1 MSDILPTIGPVTS
14 NYNSLKKILNFSS
27 LIRLNGS
34 HNTIKW
40 HRIISERIKKIN
52 PDAKILLDLPGIKPR
67 TENTKE
73 IKIKKGDRIIF
84 HYGKKSFKN
93 QKLIYV
99 SKPLPLIK
107 KNPYFFSL
115 SDGNYKF
122 KVIDFSKNHIKGISL
137 DSFFLKPKQGLNIP
151 KSIYNNKK
159 QEEIYLKF
167 INKCKKIKY
176 DAIGLSFVQNDKI
189 IKKLKKKYKYT
200 VILSKIENS
209 EGLRNLDS
217 ISRHSDAIMI
227 DRGDL
232 GAEIGEDN
240 LFESIIKISTN
251 AKKYGKPLI
260 MATENLDS
268 MLTKS
273 TPTKSEIVSIGFSS
287 LMKADKIMLSDETAT
302 SNNWYNTLTWL
313 NKYLLSIKKSSN
325 KNNKINRT
333 SHDLLWESI
342 SKISNFPVI
351 IFSRKGI
358 AIDRIN
364 QISNNVEL
372 VVFTDNQKTYSNCKF
387 RSNTRSFFIKKFD
400 SKMSNYFIYKILK
413 KYKKEIFKSYKE
425 AFLIYISYPRK
436 GSRANTLTIISK
448 KDF

>member
-1 MSDILPTIGPVTS
+1 MSDILPTIGPITS
-14 NYNSLKKILNFSS
+14 NYKSLKKILKFSS

-34 HNTIKW
+34 HSTISW
-40 HRIISERIKKIN
+40 HRVISKRVKKIN
-52 PDAKILLDLPGIKPR
+52 YDAKILLDLPGIKPR

-73 IKIKKGDRIIF
+73 VNIKKGERIIF
-84 HYGKKSFKN
+84 CYGKKIFKN
-93 QKLIYV
+93 DKVIYV

-107 KNPYFFSL
+107 KKPYFFSL
-115 SDGNYKF
+115 SDGKYKF
-122 KVIDFSKNHIKGISL
+122 KLVSLSKNFIKGISL
-137 DSFFLKPKQGLNIP
+137 DNFYLKPKQGLNIP
-151 KSIYNNKK
+151 RSIYNNKK
-159 QEEIYLKF
+159 QEDIYLKF
-167 INKCKKIKY
+167 IKKCRNIQY

-189 IKKLKKKYKYT
+189 VKKLKNKYKST
-200 VILSKIENS
+200 VIVSKIENS

-217 ISRHSDAIMI
+217 ISKCSDAIMI

-240 LFESIIKISTN
+240 LFDSIIKISKN

-273 TPTKSEIVSIGFSS
+273 SPTKSEIVSIGFSS
-287 LMKADKIMLSDETAT
+287 LMNADKIMLSDETAT
-302 SNNWYNTLTWL
+302 SYNWHNTIKWL
-313 NKYLLSIKKSSN
+313 NKYLLSIKKSS
-325 KNNKINRT
+325 KYNNNNNRT

-413 KYKKEIFKSYKE
+413 KYKKEIFKKYKE
-425 AFLIYISYPRK
+425 AFLIYISYPRR